1 MRRAVNR
8 AGMTLVEVLIALVLV
23 SAAAAVVY
31 QSIFYSYKTMMRS
44 RMRLDAQGVAFDKLW
59 GLFNTKYEDL
69 PTTAISAEEATPAE
83 SVFSTNGTVWFAFLP
98 ETNAPVA
105 RIDYWYVVVQVWA
118 PSNSPLFSVLNT
130 NGTVIA
136 EYPDPLVEYR
146 VIRYRGDRE

>member
-1 MRRAVNR
+1 
-8 AGMTLVEVLIALVLV
+8 VEVLIALVLV

-44 RMRLDAQGVAFDKLW
+44 RMRLDAQGIAMDELW
-59 GLFNTKYEDL
+59 EVFNWKYQDL
-69 PTTAISAEEATPAE
+69 PTGSDGYETNHPTPVS
-83 SVFSTNGTVWFAFLP
+83 SVFSTDGIVKCWVWP
-98 ETNAPVA
+98 EVNDPVS
-105 RIDYWYVVVQVWA
+105 RIDYWEMIVQVWA
-118 PSNSPLFSVLNT
+118 PSNSPLFSVLDT